1 MYIEKKIKF
10 RVIEKN
16 IISTHNNMIKRLRLF
31 QIIPTKLKLN
41 KIKDK
46 FKQVI
51 NGIISLLLIKEIK
64 NGINEYELH
73 LLNK

>member
-1 MYIEKKIKF
+1 VYIEKKIKF